1 LIFGST
7 PVYIGSQRCRA
18 CFITTAGPVTCLAR
32 TPEKREEMPHRK
44 LVARLQAGLGVS
56 EQDRE
61 TLTNMPHTIKTFANG
76 EFVLRQGHRTNR
88 CTIVMS
94 GFLARQKLLGE
105 RNQILSFHVPG
116 DIPDLH
122 TLHLPV
128 IDHDLRSVGPS
139 TLALVTHSFLIETLV
154 KSPAL
159 MRAFWRETLVD
170 AAIYREWV
178 ANLGSRTALPR
189 LAHLLCE
196 LASRLEIVG
205 LLEKESFDL
214 RFTQQD
220 FADACGLSAVH
231 VNRTIQELRRQ
242 KLIEWEGRVVRLPQ
256 RSELERMAEFDPA
269 YLHVGKYE

>member
-1 LIFGST
+1 
-7 PVYIGSQRCRA
+7 
-18 CFITTAGPVTCLAR
+18 
-32 TPEKREEMPHRK
+32 MPHRK
-44 LVARLQAGLGVS
+44 LIARLQAVLGVS

-61 TLTNMPHTIKTFANG
+61 KLTNMPHTIKTFANG
-76 EFVLRQGHRTNR
+76 EFVLRQGDRTNR

-94 GFLARQKLLGE
+94 GFLSRQKVLGA
-105 RNQILSFHVPG
+105 RNQILSFYVPG

-128 IDHDLRSVGPS
+128 MDHDLRSVGPS
-139 TLALVTHSFLIETLV
+139 TLAFVTHSFLIDTLV

-159 MRAFWRETLVD
+159 MLAFWRETLVD

-178 ANLGSRTALPR
+178 GNLGSRQARPR

-196 LASRLEIVG
+196 LATRLEIVG
-205 LLEKESFDL
+205 LLEKDSFDL
-214 RFTQQD
+214 PFTQQD

-231 VNRTIQELRRQ
+231 LNRTVQELRRQ
-242 KLIEWEGRVVRLPQ
+242 KLVEWEGRVVRLL
-256 RSELERMAEFDPA
+256 RRRELEGLAEFDPT